1 MQSLIRS
8 GQGPDSVHTNLV
20 APHYHWWQL
29 MLKTSLNDMMD
40 DRPVFSNASRVNL
53 MIWYYLDDQQLAGV
67 DERWTV
73 SDCAFYAAHDYR
85 RETTHQCRQQR
96 EECEN
101 VSG

>member
-1 MQSLIRS
+1 M
-8 GQGPDSVHTNLV
+8 
-20 APHYHWWQL
+20 AAYA
-29 MLKTSLNDMMD
+29 KTALNDMMD
-40 DRPVFSNASRVNL
+40 DRLVFSNASRVNL
-53 MIWYYLDDQQLAGV
+53 MIWYYLDDQQLAGA

>member
-20 APHYHWWQL
+20 APRYHWWQL

-40 DRPVFSNASRVNL
+40 DRLVFSNASRVNL

-85 RETTHQCRQQR
+85 RETTHQCSR
-96 EECEN
+96 EKN
-101 VSG
+101 VKM